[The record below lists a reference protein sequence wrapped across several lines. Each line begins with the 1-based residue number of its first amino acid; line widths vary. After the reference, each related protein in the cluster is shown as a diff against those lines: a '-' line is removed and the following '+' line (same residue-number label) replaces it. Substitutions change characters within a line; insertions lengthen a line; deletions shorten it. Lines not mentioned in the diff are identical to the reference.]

1 MINKN
6 RPIKK
11 KNFVETLEISQGASE
26 NKTNAKSIKSYTQN
40 NREFDCI
47 FFSNLT
53 HLFLCVVQSGS
64 YSIPDFFLNKRKRVK
79 HLCNIINYLGDSV
92 GQD

>member
-47 FFSNLT
+47 FFLKFDPP
-53 HLFLCVVQSGS
+53 LPLCGAVRKL
-64 YSIPDFFLNKRKRVK
+64 LN
-79 HLCNIINYLGDSV
+79 S
-92 GQD
+92 